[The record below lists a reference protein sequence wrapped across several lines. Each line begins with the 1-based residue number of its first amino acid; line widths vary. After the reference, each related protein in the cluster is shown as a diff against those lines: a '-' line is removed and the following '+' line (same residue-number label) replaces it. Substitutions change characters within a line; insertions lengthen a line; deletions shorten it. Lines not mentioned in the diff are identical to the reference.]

1 MATIDL
7 TTGGAK
13 LLRLR
18 TSLATGMP
26 HSGIGNRVFAGG
38 GRVCARGLTGMSE
51 QSDGDRVSA
60 AGEAM

>member
-1 MATIDL
+1 MAMTSM
-7 TTGGAK
+7 TTGGAT

-26 HSGIGNRVFAGG
+26 RSGAGNRAFTGG
-38 GRVCARGLTGMSE
+38 GSGCARGLTGMSE
-51 QSDGDRVSA
+51 QDDGERVSA

>member
-1 MATIDL
+1 MAMIGIS
-7 TTGGAK
+7 TGGAT

-26 HSGIGNRVFAGG
+26 QSGIGNRVCAGG
-38 GRVCARGLTGMSE
+38 GRVCARGLTGMGE

>member
-1 MATIDL
+1 MAMIGIS
-7 TTGGAK
+7 TGGAT

-26 HSGIGNRVFAGG
+26 QSGIGNRVFAGG
-38 GRVCARGLTGMSE
+38 GRVCARGLTGMGE
-51 QSDGDRVSA
+51 QSDGDRVCA

>member
-1 MATIDL
+1 
-7 TTGGAK
+7 
-13 LLRLR
+13 
-18 TSLATGMP
+18 MP

>member
-1 MATIDL
+1 MAMIGIS
-7 TTGGAK
+7 TGGAT

-26 HSGIGNRVFAGG
+26 RSGIGTHVFAGG
-38 GRVCARGLTGMSE
+38 GRVCARGMTGMSE
-51 QSDGDRVSA
+51 QCDGVRVSA

>member
-1 MATIDL
+1 MAMTSM
-7 TTGGAK
+7 TTGGAS

-26 HSGIGNRVFAGG
+26 RSGIGNRVFAGG
-38 GRVCARGLTGMSE
+38 GRVHARGLTGMGE
-51 QSDGDRVSA
+51 QCEGGRVSA

>member
-1 MATIDL
+1 MAMIGI
-7 TTGGAK
+7 TTGGAN

-26 HSGIGNRVFAGG
+26 QSGMGNRVFADGEG
-38 GRVCARGLTGMSE
+38 VCSRGLAGVSE
-51 QSDGDRVSA
+51 QDDGDRVSA

>member
-7 TTGGAK
+7 MTDGAYR
-13 LLRLR
+13 LRLR

-26 HSGIGNRVFAGG
+26 QSGIGNRVFAGG
-38 GRVCARGLTGMSE
+38 GRVCARGLTGMGE
-51 QSDGDRVSA
+51 QSDGDRVCA

>member
-1 MATIDL
+1 MAMTSM
-7 TTGGAK
+7 TTGGAP

-26 HSGIGNRVFAGG
+26 QSGAGNHAFAGG
-38 GRVCARGLTGMSE
+38 GSVCARVLTGMSE
-51 QSDGDRVSA
+51 QDDGDRVSA